1 MRNAVVV
8 VGTAPDEA
16 VPVTGVTGGSGRA
29 TIAVATVLAL
39 GVVLIGTVARPDPPS
54 LSTKVTGDSAL
65 AAMALPYL
73 DGALD
78 RVSIAVVDGD
88 SVTFANFGAESDTVY
103 EIGSVTKTFTS
114 MLLAEAIEQG
124 DMTADS
130 TLGAF
135 LPLADAP
142 AADVTL
148 AELASHRSGLPR
160 TAPLSFQDELLFL
173 RSPHRDPFVEDVNG
187 VIAQAR
193 TLTLSQR
200 GTVQYSNIGT
210 ALLGQALA
218 ANSSMTYEQLVRQR
232 IFGPLGMSAST
243 VPVTIENLPS
253 DVLTGYSDD
262 GKHAPAWTLN
272 GSAPA
277 GGIHSTA
284 EDMVRYAQA
293 LLDGTA
299 PGMDA
304 LTPRWDDGHGRR
316 IGYAWN
322 TTTVAGQTVTSHG
335 GATGGFCAAIAL
347 DLANDRAVIILSS
360 TKASVEQAALTLLV
374 GER

>member
-1 MRNAVVV
+1 MRKPVVT
-8 VGTAPDEA
+8 VGAAPDAA
-16 VPVTGVTGGSGRA
+16 VPFTAVSGRA
-29 TIAVATVLAL
+29 TMVVATVLAL
-39 GVVLIGTVARPDPPS
+39 GVVLVGTVARPVPPS
-54 LSTKVTGDSAL
+54 LSTRVTGDSAL
-65 AAMALPYL
+65 AAAALPYL

-78 RVSIAVVDGD
+78 RVSIAVVDGE
-88 SVTFANFGAESDTVY
+88 SVSFANFGAESDTVY

-114 MLLAEAIEQG
+114 LLLADAIERG
-124 DMTADS
+124 DVTPDS

-160 TAPLSFQDELLFL
+160 TAPLSFQEELLFL
-173 RSPHRDPFVEDVNG
+173 GSPHRDPFVQDVDE

-193 TLTLSQR
+193 TLSLSQR

-210 ALLGQALA
+210 TLLGQALA
-218 ANSSMTYEQLVRQR
+218 ASSSMTYEDLVRQR

-243 VPVTIENLPS
+243 VPLITENLPS
-253 DVLTGYSDD
+253 DVLTGYSVD

-272 GSAPA
+272 GSAPG

-293 LLDGTA
+293 LLNGTA
-299 PGMDA
+299 PGMGA
-304 LTPRWDDGHGRR
+304 LTPRWDDGYGTR

-335 GATGGFCAAIAL
+335 GATGGFCAALAL
-347 DLANDRAVIILSS
+347 DLVNDRAVIILSS

-374 GER
+374 GEH

>member
-1 MRNAVVV
+1 MRNAVVA

-16 VPVTGVTGGSGRA
+16 VPFTGGSGRA
-29 TIAVATVLAL
+29 TIAVATVFAL

-65 AAMALPYL
+65 ATVALPYL

-88 SVTFANFGAESDTVY
+88 SVSFANFGAESDTVY

-114 MLLAEAIEQG
+114 LLLADAIERG
-124 DMTADS
+124 DVTAES

-160 TAPLSFQDELLFL
+160 TAPLSFQEELLFL
-173 RSPHRDPFVEDVNG
+173 GSPHRDPFVQDVNG
-187 VIAQAR
+187 VITQAR
-193 TLTLSQR
+193 TVTLSQR
-200 GTVQYSNIGT
+200 GTVHYSNMGT

-218 ANSSMTYEQLVRQR
+218 ANSSMTYQELVSQR

-243 VPVTIENLPS
+243 VPVTTDNLPS
-253 DVLTGYSDD
+253 DVLTGYSLD

-272 GSAPA
+272 GAAPA

-299 PGMDA
+299 PGMGA
-304 LTPRWDDGHGRR
+304 LTPRWDDGYGTR

-360 TKASVEQAALTLLV
+360 TKASVEQAALRLLV
-374 GER
+374 GEH